1 MYFLNFLVQ
10 ILFQFLFFLLSKIFF
25 CAINGYLP
33 LLCKINMFPSED
45 ALKLCLNSLQKNQ
58 IIVIALNGIYYLA
71 TSMTDFG
78 YQNLEKIT
86 QKSSRIEYLFKDQKQ
101 LNEFVNFPSWSSFLL
116 QEILP
121 NHLTCLLSK
130 KNIETGEKRNS
141 SQNSNENSILNNSN
155 LSNSEQNN
163 AKIYC
168 NKTSH
173 SFTQKL
179 LDSLETPLLITK
191 ASIAGEMPAINL
203 AMLKSYFGDNIHY
216 FLPPKYLIT
225 GIGPTLIE
233 ISSDK
238 LEILEVGIL
247 EKNDFASF
255 VTGIE
260 IVENLKVESS
270 FSLYNQSKSIIL
282 TKNYIPKKDETVVI
296 LGTKEKIR
304 QTFELNSL
312 NLLNFHHKIYQN
324 KILINL
330 GSQTNL
336 ENVACHL
343 TQKIFEVR
351 SLGMKIIILDQNW
364 GQNKW
369 GKIINFY
376 LQKYTETEFST
387 KIENK
392 ATIERIKPKIEKMT
406 IIKKIKQS
414 FDKLSLKNT
423 KE

>member
-1 MYFLNFLVQ
+1 
-10 ILFQFLFFLLSKIFF
+10 
-25 CAINGYLP
+25 
-33 LLCKINMFPSED
+33 MFPSED

-78 YQNLEKIT
+78 HQNLEKIT
-86 QKSSRIEYLFKDQKQ
+86 QKSSRIEYLFRDQKQ
-101 LNEFVNFPSWSSFLL
+101 LSEFAIFPDWSSFLL

-121 NHLTCLLSK
+121 NHLTCLLPRKTKQTLQTDILENNSK
-130 KNIETGEKRNS
+130 NLRNTFSNSNSLQNIE
-141 SQNSNENSILNNSN
+141 QN
-155 LSNSEQNN
+155 QNN

-173 SFTQKL
+173 CFTQKL
-179 LDSLETPLLITK
+179 LDSLEVPLLITK

-203 AMLKSYFGDNIHY
+203 AMLKSYFGENVHY
-216 FLPPKYLIT
+216 FLPPKYSIT

-233 ISSDK
+233 AHSEK
-238 LEILEVGIL
+238 LEILEMGIL
-247 EKNDFASF
+247 EKKDFAGFISVPIEESF
-255 VTGIE
+255 RI
-260 IVENLKVESS
+260 ESS

-282 TKNYIPKKDETVVI
+282 AKNYIPKKDETVVI
-296 LGTKEKIR
+296 IGTKEKIR

-312 NLLNFHHKIYQN
+312 NLFGFHHKIYQN

-336 ENVACHL
+336 ENVARHL
-343 TQKIFEVR
+343 SQKIFEAR
-351 SLGMKIIILDQNW
+351 TLGMKIIILDQNW

-369 GKIINFY
+369 GKIISFY
-376 LQKYTETEFST
+376 LQKYTETEFNLET
-387 KIENK
+387 EGRA
-392 ATIERIKPKIEKMT
+392 ATIERIKPKMT

-414 FDKLSLKNT
+414 IGKLNPRKA

>member
-1 MYFLNFLVQ
+1 
-10 ILFQFLFFLLSKIFF
+10 
-25 CAINGYLP
+25 
-33 LLCKINMFPSED
+33 MFPSED
-45 ALKLCLNSLQKNQ
+45 NLKSCLNSLQKNQ

-78 YQNLEKIT
+78 HQNLEKIT
-86 QKSSRIEYLFKDQKQ
+86 QKSSRIEYLFRDQKQ
-101 LNEFVNFPSWSSFLL
+101 LSEFVNFPDWSSFLL

-121 NHLTCLLSK
+121 NHLTCLLPR
-130 KNIETGEKRNS
+130 KNTEQTFQN
-141 SQNSNENSILNNSN
+141 QNSNQNFN
-155 LSNSEQNN
+155 LLPSLEQNN
-163 AKIYC
+163 SKIYC

-203 AMLKSYFGDNIHY
+203 AMLKSYFGDNVHY
-216 FLPPKYLIT
+216 FLPPKYTIT

-233 ISSDK
+233 INSGK
-238 LEILEVGIL
+238 LEILEMGIL

-260 IVENLKVESS
+260 IIENLKIESS
-270 FSLYNQSKSIIL
+270 FSLYSQSKSIIL
-282 TKNYIPKKDETVVI
+282 AKNWVPKKDETVVI

-304 QTFELNSL
+304 HTFELNSL
-312 NLLNFHHKIYQN
+312 SLFNFHHKIYQN

-343 TQKIFEVR
+343 SQKIFEAR
-351 SLGMKIIILDQNW
+351 TLGMKIIILDQNW

-369 GKIINFY
+369 GKIISFY
-376 LQKYTETEFST
+376 LQKYTEAQFDSQLD
-387 KIENK
+387 NPK
-392 ATIERIKPKIEKMT
+392 AIIERIQPKMT

-414 FDKLSLKNT
+414 FGKLNLKKA